1 MALNATIVIGN
12 PKPMSRTLK
21 VAETQV
27 EKLLVPGYYDFEII
41 DIANQTAEIFAWP
54 SGCNDA
60 AAGALAPLR
69 FRKETRS

>member
-41 DIANQTAEIFAWP
+41 DIANHTAEIFAWP
-54 SGCNDA
+54 SGCSGA
-60 AAGALAPLR
+60 ATGALAPLR
-69 FRKETRS
+69 LRKEMRS